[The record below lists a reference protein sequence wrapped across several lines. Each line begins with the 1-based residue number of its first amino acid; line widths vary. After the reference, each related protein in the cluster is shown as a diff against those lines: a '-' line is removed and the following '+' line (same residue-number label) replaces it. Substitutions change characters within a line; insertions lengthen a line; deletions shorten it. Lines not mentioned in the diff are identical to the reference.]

1 MPQTATD
8 LFRAIRHGS
17 PKPFDVDG
25 EPAGGLLY
33 PRFEDSTYIDSS
45 GQERTSPAD
54 VVIKPDEKTKEL
66 KVQPGGGTSMFDVRG
81 WFGYTHWSY
90 FGIPNG
96 TEYPEG
102 LYIRR
107 GKKIRKNRTG
117 DLRGRHYQIEP
128 KNPMTV
134 EAFKGALD
142 NFARN
147 AVVQRVELGQSE

>member
-1 MPQTATD
+1 MPQTNTD
-8 LFRAIRHGS
+8 LYRAIMHGS

-25 EPAGGLLY
+25 EPVGGLLY
-33 PRFEDSTYIDSS
+33 PRFEDTTYIDRS

-54 VVIKPDEKTKEL
+54 VAIKADPETKALE
-66 KVQPGGGTSMFDVRG
+66 VQPGGGTSMFDVEG
-81 WFGYTHWSY
+81 WFGYADWSY

-102 LYIRR
+102 LFVKR
-107 GKKIRKNRTG
+107 GKKKRKNRSG
-117 DLRGRHYQIEP
+117 DRSGRHYQIEP

-147 AVVQRVELGQSE
+147 AVVRQKALSEH